1 MAATGSKRV
10 IYAAL
15 AGNGLIAILKFGAA
29 AFTGSSAMLSEGI
42 HSVVDCGN
50 QGLILFGLKR
60 AQRPPDAQHPFGY
73 GMELYFWAFVVAIL
87 IFAVGAGVSF
97 YEGIERL
104 LHPHPI
110 ESPHI
115 NYIVLTLALVFE
127 SFAWWVAY
135 KEFQRTR
142 GNRSWF
148 EAVRHSK
155 DPTVFTVLF
164 EDTAAMLGILIAM
177 LGVASAHLLGVTW
190 ADGAASMM
198 IGVVLAATAVLLAIE
213 CKGLLIGEAADR
225 KVVEGIRATFA
236 SDARIA
242 RVNEVLTMHMGP
254 TDILL
259 AASVDFVDSLDSVGV
274 ERCITDFERQIKTT
288 YPAVKRVFIEA
299 QNWRASQ
306 AALTENEG
314 EKDTDSQWIE
324 ELP

>member
-15 AGNGLIAILKFGAA
+15 AGNGLIAILKFAAA

-73 GMELYFWAFVVAIL
+73 GMELYFWTFVVAIL

-115 NYIVLTLALVFE
+115 NYIVLVLALVFE

-142 GNRSWF
+142 GNRGWF

-177 LGVASAHLLGVTW
+177 GGVASAHLLGITW
-190 ADGAASMM
+190 ADGAASIL

-225 KVVEGIRATFA
+225 TVVEGIRAMF
-236 SDARIA
+236 SGDPRIA

-259 AASVDFVDSLDSVGV
+259 AASVDFVDTLHSGEV
-274 ERCITDFERQIKTT
+274 EQTITDFEKQIKTT

-306 AALTENEG
+306 QASAPAPPPAEA
-314 EKDTDSQWIE
+314 
-324 ELP
+324 PR

>member
-10 IYAAL
+10 SYAAL
-15 AGNGLIAILKFGAA
+15 AGNGLIAVLKFAA
-29 AFTGSSAMLSEGI
+29 AGITGSSAMLSEGI

-60 AQRPPDAQHPFGY
+60 AQRPPDAHHPFGY
-73 GMELYFWAFVVAIL
+73 GMELYFWTFVVAIL
-87 IFAVGAGVSF
+87 IFAVGAGVSM

-110 ESPHI
+110 ERPSV
-115 NYIVLTLALVFE
+115 NYIVLTLALIFE

-142 GNRSWF
+142 GSRGWF

-177 LGVASAHLLGVTW
+177 LGVASAHLLGITW
-190 ADGAASMM
+190 ADGVASIL
-198 IGVVLAATAVLLAIE
+198 IGVVLAATAVLLANE

-225 KVVEGIRATFA
+225 KVVEGIRATFSA
-236 SDARIA
+236 DRRIA

-254 TDILL
+254 SDILL
-259 AASVDFVDSLDSVGV
+259 AASVDFIDNLGSGEV
-274 ERCITDFERQIKTT
+274 EQCITDFELQIKTAH
-288 YPAVKRVFIEA
+288 PAVKRVFIEA

-306 AALTENEG
+306 AASKESEG
-314 EKDTDSQWIE
+314 PGSSDSQWLD